1 MYKTQIQ
8 EGTIATKVLAMVRGF
23 FWLFFFLF
31 CVLTCFMGRW
41 QMKEK
46 EEVGSRCG
54 LLRHKRPMH
63 SIYSVCDR
71 EALKDTD
78 QPDQTCAV
86 EVFAHKVW

>member
-1 MYKTQIQ
+1 
-8 EGTIATKVLAMVRGF
+8 
-23 FWLFFFLF
+23 
-31 CVLTCFMGRW
+31 
-41 QMKEK
+41 MKEK

-71 EALKDTD
+71 EALEDTD